1 VYTLPAAHRA
11 AALVFKQ
18 LHQLDVAPEEFIPF
32 GGQGEERFLGGIA
45 AKYSVAGYQPAQAKQ
60 QFFANYL
67 ASIADPN
74 VQIAYP
80 GGSGSGVESE
90 GGGSRRR
97 SVHYYEVALQYAA
110 PAITA
115 LGAAR

>member
-1 VYTLPAAHRA
+1 VYTRIALRRA

-32 GGQGEERFLGGIA
+32 GGQGEERFLGGVA
-45 AKYSVAGYQPAQAKQ
+45 AKYSVEGYQAQQAKQ

-74 VQIAYP
+74 TQIAYP
-80 GGSGSGVESE
+80 G
-90 GGGSRRR
+90 
-97 SVHYYEVALQYAA
+97 A
-110 PAITA
+110 
-115 LGAAR
+115 

>member
-1 VYTLPAAHRA
+1 VYTLTAAHRA

-18 LHQLDVAPEEFIPF
+18 LHQLEVAPEEFIPF
-32 GGQGEERFLGGIA
+32 GGQGEGRFLGGVA
-45 AKYSVAGYQPAQAKQ
+45 AKYSVAGYQPEQAKQ

-80 GGSGSGVESE
+80 GGLGWGGVWIYCLGFSLVAFQFAWSGQ
-90 GGGSRRR
+90 RN
-97 SVHYYEVALQYAA
+97 
-110 PAITA
+110 
-115 LGAAR
+115 